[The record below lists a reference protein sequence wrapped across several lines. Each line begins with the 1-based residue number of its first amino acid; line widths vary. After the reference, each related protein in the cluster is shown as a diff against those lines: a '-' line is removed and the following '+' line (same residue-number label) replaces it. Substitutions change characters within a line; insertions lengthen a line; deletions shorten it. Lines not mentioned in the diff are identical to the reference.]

1 MAEHHARP
9 GGMDINLDLPGFLS
23 KPWLRMGFVRNPASG
38 AWVLQEAHIPRRF
51 PAFTEI
57 CLRAAHAL
65 ASVTSLGVIVSDLLY
80 VGLTLVVF
88 AVLLLILK
96 GVERFER

>member
-1 MAEHHARP
+1 MPKACARQA
-9 GGMDINLDLPGFLS
+9 GCFHNG
-23 KPWLRMGFVRNPASG
+23 
-38 AWVLQEAHIPRRF
+38 
-51 PAFTEI
+51 
-57 CLRAAHAL
+57 
-65 ASVTSLGVIVSDLLY
+65 TSLGVTVWDLFY